1 MSAEIIKELDESIV
15 YIKAANHIVKD
26 KLKEKIDI
34 KLIKIETR
42 LDAGLDRLY
51 ALKAKLEN
59 K

>member
-15 YIKAANHIVKD
+15 YIKAANLIVKD
-26 KLKEKIDI
+26 KLKEKIDM
-34 KLIKIETR
+34 KLMKIETR
-42 LDAGLDRLY
+42 LDEGLDRLY